1 MEHVNGTSRR
11 RFVGAAAAASAVP
24 AIGSHTVANA
34 AENWRLYIFLP
45 SPTMNTS
52 QGLSKMAERLQAE
65 SNGELNVRFHV
76 GGSLQIPV
84 TNMTSAVADGVVQFG
99 DDGFYHGTFPWGGA
113 IRLPMLVQT
122 EEEFAQAQQIMRPYL
137 ESAYLKKGVL
147 LLAQYAY
154 PAQVGFSRRK
164 LTSLEDYKGQK
175 LRVSSAEQ
183 GEFVRTFGGVP
194 VTLGTPE
201 VPSSLDRGV
210 IDGVFT
216 SAAPG
221 GWSWRESLKFNYRL
235 VIGFFDA
242 NLIVN
247 KAAFDKLSP
256 AMQQKMRT
264 IVTETAP
271 TLSAVM
277 KRDDDAT
284 IEQLKSVMTV
294 SMAGADEVKRAT
306 AAMAPY
312 WDSWARTKG
321 PEAVE
326 IVGKLRAAFKR

>member
-1 MEHVNGTSRR
+1 MRNSRNKNRR
-11 RFVGAAAAASAVP
+11 RLVTATAAAAATPMLGVYQNA
-24 AIGSHTVANA
+24 AA

-52 QGLSKMAERLQAE
+52 QGLAKMAERIQAE
-65 SNGELNVRFHV
+65 SKGELTLRFHV

-99 DDGFYHGTFPWGGA
+99 DDGFYHGSFPWGGA

-122 EEEFAQAQQIMRPYL
+122 EAEFARAQEIIRPYL
-137 ESAYLKKGVL
+137 EAAYLKKGVI

-164 LTSLEDYKGQK
+164 LVSLEDYKGQK

-183 GEFVRTFGGVP
+183 GDFVRAFGGVP

-235 VIGFFDA
+235 VIGFFDS

-247 KAAFDKLSP
+247 KAAFDKLSREG
-256 AMQQKMRT
+256 QQRLRS
-264 IVTETAP
+264 IVTETTP
-271 TLSAVM
+271 SLTAVM
-277 KRDDDAT
+277 KRDDDST
-284 IEQLKSVMTV
+284 IEQMKSVMTV
-294 SMAGADEVKRAT
+294 TMASAEEVQRAT

-312 WDSWARTKG
+312 WDSWARSKG

>member
-1 MEHVNGTSRR
+1 
-11 RFVGAAAAASAVP
+11 
-24 AIGSHTVANA
+24 
-34 AENWRLYIFLP
+34 
-45 SPTMNTS
+45 
-52 QGLSKMAERLQAE
+52 
-65 SNGELNVRFHV
+65 
-76 GGSLQIPV
+76 V
-84 TNMTSAVADGVVQFG
+84 TNMTSAVSDGVVQIG
-99 DDGFYHGTFPWGGA
+99 DDGFYHGSFPWGGA

-122 EEEFAQAQQIMRPYL
+122 EAEFVQAQQIIRPYL
-137 ESAYLKKGVL
+137 EAAYLKKGVI

-164 LTSLEDYKGQK
+164 LASLEDYKGQK

-235 VIGFFDA
+235 VIGFFDS

-256 AMQQKMRT
+256 GMQQRLRS

-271 TLSAVM
+271 NLSAVM

-284 IEQLKSVMTV
+284 IDQLKSVMTV
-294 SMAGADEVKRAT
+294 TMSADEEVKRAT
-306 AAMAPY
+306 AAMSPY
-312 WDSWARTKG
+312 WDSWARSKG